1 MSVENNLHEV
11 KDRLAKDQNL
21 LVSAFRLETF
31 YKKYKIYIFIIILL
45 LVIFGIYKGIMA
57 YQEHRTTEQVNE
69 LLNTLYSKTISDDEK
84 KTIESKLAKIKP
96 TLYDFYRYT
105 QLQNLSLLQLKSD
118 ENLAILK
125 ELSQSENPLIATL
138 ASYQYAVFS
147 ENLEMLEN
155 FKADIAPILSDRAK
169 FQAAYLYMQ
178 NNNIKKA
185 HEILKTI
192 QPNEN
197 NQIVSHMASLLRHYG
212 VTEENKENE
221 KNQNKSDIESSAKK

>member
-11 KDRLAKDQNL
+11 KEKLAKDQNL

-31 YKKYKIYIFIIILL
+31 YKKYKKYLLIIVL
-45 LVIFGIYKGIMA
+45 LVISFGIYKGIVV
-57 YQEHRTTEQVNE
+57 YQEHRTTEQANE
-69 LLNTLYSKTISDDEK
+69 LLNKLYSKTISDDERK
-84 KTIESKLAKIKP
+84 SVESKLATVKP

-105 QLQNLSLLQLKSD
+105 KLQNLSSLQLKSD
-118 ENLAILK
+118 DNLAILK
-125 ELSQSENPLIATL
+125 ELGQSKNPLIAAL
-138 ASYQYAVFS
+138 ANYQYASFS

-155 FKADIAPILSDRAK
+155 FKTDIAPILSDRAK

-185 HEILKTI
+185 HEILNTI

-197 NQIVSHMASLLRHYG
+197 NQIVAQMASLLKHYG
-212 VTEENKENE
+212 VSKEGQNTPENKD
-221 KNQNKSDIESSAKK
+221 KQNTTTTK

>member
-1 MSVENNLHEV
+1 M
-11 KDRLAKDQNL
+11 
-21 LVSAFRLETF
+21 
-31 YKKYKIYIFIIILL
+31 
-45 LVIFGIYKGIMA
+45 IFGIYKGIMA

-105 QLQNLSLLQLKSD
+105 QLQNLSLLQLKSN